1 MTDDVFSRFI
11 HRDGR
16 TPLHE
21 AAERGDGWAT
31 GALLGLGAEP
41 NARENVLGRTPLHV
55 TGDWR
60 CARALCAAGADVEAV
75 CGTAG

>member
-1 MTDDVFSRFI
+1 MTECCI

-31 GALLGLGAEP
+31 EALLGLGAEP
-41 NARENVLGRTPLHV
+41 NARDSVLGRTPLHV
-55 TGDWR
+55 TCDWR